1 MKMRLLGLGL
11 GSVLTLA
18 GVVVPAVSA
27 SADSSTCYTG
37 CTTPGTAPTIPDAPA
52 PATKVDAVSSS
63 SLAFTGADIGEM
75 TVFGAGSLVL
85 GGVLVRRG
93 RRRNRVVA

>member
-18 GVVVPAVSA
+18 GVIVPAVSA

-37 CTTPGTAPTIPDAPA
+37 CTTPGVPTTPDGPAPT
-52 PATKVDAVSSS
+52 TKVDTVSTGA
-63 SLAFTGADIGEM
+63 LAFTGADIGEM
-75 TVFGAGSLVL
+75 TAIGAGSLVL

-93 RRRNRVVA
+93 RRRSRTA